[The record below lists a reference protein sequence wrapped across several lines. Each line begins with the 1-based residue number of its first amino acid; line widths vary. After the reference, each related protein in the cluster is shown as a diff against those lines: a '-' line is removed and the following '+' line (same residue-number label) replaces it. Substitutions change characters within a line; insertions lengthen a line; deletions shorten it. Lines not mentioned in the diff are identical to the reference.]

1 MGFLK
6 NHKTGGSRFSCKKL
20 GGGGVGGLAVHIEGI
35 AYRRGE
41 GVSMA
46 FHK

>member
-6 NHKTGGSRFSCKKL
+6 NHKTGGSRVSCKKL
-20 GGGGVGGLAVHIEGI
+20 GGGGGGWESEG
-35 AYRRGE
+35 RGVAGGGGG